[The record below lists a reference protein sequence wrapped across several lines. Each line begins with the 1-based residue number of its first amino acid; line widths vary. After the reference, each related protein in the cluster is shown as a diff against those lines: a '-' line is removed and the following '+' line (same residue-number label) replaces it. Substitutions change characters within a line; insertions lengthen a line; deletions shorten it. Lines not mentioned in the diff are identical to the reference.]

1 MAGSAQRQIPA
12 DLPPLA
18 AIVADWADSAEGLLR
33 VFLFGSRV
41 RGDHRPESDV
51 DLYLDLKVD
60 VNPTDE
66 VVDWWTEQNQTE
78 FAALKAALPGPLALH
93 RDYEQIVGPMI
104 RAAARQPAYR
114 DRKCICVWL
123 PPKPG

>member
-1 MAGSAQRQIPA
+1 MSTPRKVPV

-18 AIVADWADSAEGLLR
+18 ATIADWADGAEGLLR

-41 RGDHRPESDV
+41 RGDNRADSDV

-60 VNPTDE
+60 VDPTDE

-78 FAALKAALPGPLALH
+78 FAAFKSALPGPLSLH
-93 RDYEQIVGPMI
+93 RDYERIVGPLI
-104 RAAARQPAYR
+104 RDAARNPTYR
-114 DRKCICVWL
+114 DRKCICVSL
-123 PPKPG
+123 PPKPAS